1 MEIKRYSDESD
12 AYYEARKLWNE
23 FKEIALFEAR
33 YYLKHK
39 VLEILS
45 NYITK
50 NTITIEEG
58 EIFYRAR
65 IIDDKA
71 LKDHMVYQCYGL
83 PDGERLNIKYHSKSN
98 PFRGLSK
105 EASFVPPKEIYIKE
119 GRANPKYVRCLYMA
133 ESPVTALFEVRP
145 LISDSVNI
153 AQIKVNQK
161 LKVADITIDL
171 NMNYYKDAEF
181 ELCIMNMIQGAFSK
195 PTNNPDDY
203 IPSQIISEYLK
214 SIGYEGIRFNSS
226 LHQDGVNLTVYNF
239 SKCEAISSQDFR
251 IEDIKITA
259 RAACGNANYD
269 GDLFR
274 IQDNTPCYLNLDLK
288 KTEFRA
294 GFTLRKRIE
303 A

>member
-171 NMNYYKDAEF
+171 NMNYHKDAEF

>member
-171 NMNYYKDAEF
+171 NMNYHKDAEF

-214 SIGYEGIRFNSS
+214 S
-226 LHQDGVNLTVYNF
+226 
-239 SKCEAISSQDFR
+239 K
-251 IEDIKITA
+251 
-259 RAACGNANYD
+259 
-269 GDLFR
+269 
-274 IQDNTPCYLNLDLK
+274 
-288 KTEFRA
+288 
-294 GFTLRKRIE
+294 
-303 A
+303 

>member
-45 NYITK
+45 NYIIK

-171 NMNYYKDAEF
+171 NMNYHKDAEF

-274 IQDNTPCYLNLDLK
+274 IQDNTPCYLNLDFK

>member
-171 NMNYYKDAEF
+171 NMNYHKDAEF

-274 IQDNTPCYLNLDLK
+274 IQDNTPCYLNLD
-288 KTEFRA
+288 
-294 GFTLRKRIE
+294 FTKN
-303 A
+303 

>member
-45 NYITK
+45 NYIIK

-251 IEDIKITA
+251 IEDIK
-259 RAACGNANYD
+259 
-269 GDLFR
+269 
-274 IQDNTPCYLNLDLK
+274 
-288 KTEFRA
+288 
-294 GFTLRKRIE
+294 
-303 A
+303 

>member
-58 EIFYRAR
+58 EIFYHAR

-133 ESPVTALFEVRP
+133 ESPVTALFEVSP

-214 SIGYEGIRFNSS
+214 SIEYEGIRFNSS

-274 IQDNTPCYLNLDLK
+274 IQDNTPCYLNLDFK

>member
-98 PFRGLSK
+98 PFRRLSK

-171 NMNYYKDAEF
+171 NMNYHKDAEF

-274 IQDNTPCYLNLDLK
+274 IQDNTPCYLNLDFK

>member
-45 NYITK
+45 NYIIK

-274 IQDNTPCYLNLDLK
+274 IQDNTPCYLNLDFK

>member
-274 IQDNTPCYLNLDLK
+274 IQDNTPCYLNLDFK